1 MKKKILLYS
10 FVALFWGLTSCGD
23 FLEEYSQ
30 NQVYATTA
38 EDLDELLA
46 GECFMPWVSYISIY
60 SQVTMSSVSS
70 YNYPWLHVMDDDAEE
85 FLVGEL
91 AVDQA
96 SPRNVFAPFHRWQS
110 DPFTTIEGKQWR
122 DEDWTRFYERIAVL
136 NNIIYY
142 ADEFKDTE
150 EDLELL
156 NRVKGEA
163 YFLRAGYYFLL
174 VNIYGEPYNKATA
187 FEDAGVP
194 LKTSEVIED
203 IYFTR
208 SSVGAVY
215 EQIVSDLQNA
225 ATCLEGV
232 VPASTTRVG
241 GAAANALLSRVYLYM
256 ERYEEAID
264 AADNVLTNNSY
275 SYNVLDLNTWEADQ
289 NVISSSSIET
299 IFHQGGNSI
308 PVMFLNDST
317 SAWNGDDRRA
327 SSFQVSDGLL
337 NSYEQGD
344 LRRTAFF
351 RFSSKTRATL
361 PDKYKTW
368 RTVSND
374 PEQVGEDFLIRL
386 PEVILNKAE
395 ALAMLNRDDE
405 AKTELEKLRS
415 KRFSPTDLKPVT
427 ESGEELVDFIRAER
441 RRELCF
447 EGHRWFDLRRYSV
460 NSIHPLG
467 DDFTIRHTNYIYDA
481 NMQSWYRSGYYEL
494 GAYQTD
500 KAAWIVPIPNYAI
513 EFNQGSLTNEIRPER
528 DIKND

>member
-1 MKKKILLYS
+1 MKKKIWLYG
-10 FVALFWGLTSCGD
+10 FVVLFFGFSSCSD

-30 NQVYATTA
+30 NQVYATSA
-38 EDLDELLA
+38 EDLNELLA
-46 GECFMPWVSYISIY
+46 GECFLPWMSYISIY

-70 YNYPWLHVMDDDAEE
+70 YNWPWLHVMDDDSEE

-110 DPFTTIEGKQWR
+110 DPFTTIEDKQWR
-122 DEDWTRFYERIAVL
+122 DEDWSHLYERIAVL

-142 ADEFKDTE
+142 ANEFRDTE

-156 NRVKGEA
+156 SQVEGEA
-163 YFLRAGYYFLL
+163 RFLRASYYFLL
-174 VNIYGEPYNKATA
+174 VNIYGKPYNKSTA
-187 FEDAGVP
+187 YEDAGVP

-215 EQIVSDLQNA
+215 EQIVRDLQDA
-225 ATCLEGV
+225 AKCLEGV
-232 VPASTTRVG
+232 VPVSAIRVG
-241 GAAANALLSRVYLYM
+241 SAAVNALLSRVYLYM
-256 ERYEEAID
+256 EEYEKAID
-264 AADNVLTNNSY
+264 AADMVLLANY
-275 SYNVLDLNTWEADQ
+275 SYNVFHLNTWEAGQ
-289 NVISSSSIET
+289 NVISSSSVET
-299 IFHQGGNSI
+299 IFHQGGNSV
-308 PVMFLNDST
+308 PVVFLNDST
-317 SAWNGDDRRA
+317 NSWNGDDRRA
-327 SSFQVSDGLL
+327 SSFQVSDDLL
-337 NSYEQGD
+337 SCYESGD

-351 RFSSKTRATL
+351 RFSTKTRATL

-415 KRFSPTDLKPVT
+415 KRFKAEDLQPVT
-427 ESGEELVDFIRAER
+427 ETGEELVNFIRDER

-447 EGHRWFDLRRYSV
+447 EGHRWFDLRRYAV
-460 NSIHPLG
+460 NSIYPLKS
-467 DDFTIRHTNYIYDA
+467 DFSIRHTNYTYDA
-481 NMQSWYRSGYYEL
+481 NSQSWYRNGYYEL
-494 GAYQTD
+494 GSYQTD
-500 KAAWIVPIPNYAI
+500 EAAWIVPIPNYAI
-513 EFNQGSLTNEIRPER
+513 EFNQGNLTNEVRPER
-528 DIKND
+528 ELKND